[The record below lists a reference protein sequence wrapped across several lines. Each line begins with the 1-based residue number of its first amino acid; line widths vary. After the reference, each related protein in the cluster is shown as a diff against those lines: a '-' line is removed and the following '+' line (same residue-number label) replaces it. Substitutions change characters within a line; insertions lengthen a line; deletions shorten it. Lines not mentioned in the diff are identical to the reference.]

1 MKDNGITILARIRP
15 DGERYIFIFDDEN
28 RRSIRQR
35 LGQMAA
41 DPALSFTWVDAAM
54 VSSRMRKRTYYHEE
68 GTA

>member
-15 DGERYIFIFDDEN
+15 DGERYIFIYDDDN

-35 LGQMAA
+35 LGQMAM
-41 DPALSFTWVDAAM
+41 DPELAFTWVDAAM
-54 VSSRMRKRTYYHEE
+54 VASKMRKRTYYHEE